1 MNNNVEQIKNK
12 LDIVEVIRDYIAV
25 KQAGTNFKAVCPFH
39 NEKNP
44 SLVISPAKQIW
55 HCFGCGKGG
64 DVFTFVMEKEGLDFA
79 EALRMLA
86 AKAGVVLEQF
96 NSKKSSERQRLIDL
110 MALAASHFHQLLLD
124 AKEAEVGR
132 KYLSERGLD
141 DETISEW
148 QIGYSSAGWDDLTK
162 YAQSKGYQARELIA
176 AGLAVTASGSS
187 RIYDRFRGRVMFPIN
202 DHNGHTVG
210 FSARILPGREDQ
222 DKMGKYVNS
231 PDTPLYNKSKLL
243 FGLDKAKS
251 AVRNLDQAIIV
262 EGQLDCITA
271 HQFGFKNVVAS
282 SGTALTLDQ
291 AALLER
297 LTDNVVFAL
306 DADPA
311 GQAATERASEIF
323 DQLNVK
329 TVEALDNRG
338 ETKTYID
345 PAKSFKKSLRVAILP
360 HGKDPDECIRQDK
373 EGWVNAIDK
382 AVPILQ
388 FYFDRVL
395 ADLDLTMVDNK
406 KKAAA
411 KLLPFI
417 AKLDNPLDKG
427 AWLKYLAEKLEVDQK
442 YLVEALDKFARPKSQ
457 VMSARERVAP
467 VQKVQLRRE
476 ELLSQQLL
484 ALVMHFPAQINY
496 LVDYIMPEH
505 LAGAENQNLYKN
517 LVIYYTQGSS
527 SQESKLGHFLF
538 NYRDFKTWLLGRE
551 ELVTGHL
558 EALVMLGERDF
569 ASYDPATADIQIKT
583 IIKQLKQAYLS
594 ERLRA
599 VSRLIGEM
607 EADPNVSQQELASL
621 LTEFSHLSRELAE
634 FLN

>member
-96 NSKKSSERQRLIDL
+96 NSKKSSERQRLVDL

-124 AKEAEVGR
+124 AKEAEAGR

>member
-96 NSKKSSERQRLIDL
+96 NSKKSSERQRLVDL